1 MQKPIRQALITYRHQ
16 IVISAPHLGM
26 CMCVV
31 RGVRSAGGGDDS
43 NMGREM
49 RVSCLFLSI

>member
-31 RGVRSAGGGDDS
+31 RGVRSAWGGDDS